1 VRIWALVIFFALLG
15 GVAEGQT
22 DVALSLY
29 GAFNGTVNGN
39 GVTQTPSNQAGFLAE
54 LHHQSNPLVGYELT
68 YSWNRADQRYSEGTA
83 YCGLPCGAPPPPNYV
98 EDVPASA
105 HEVTADWQVSL
116 HVLNLRPFLLA
127 GGGVIFHQP
136 SGNAVI
142 VSAGGIGDAV
152 NTTKNSTAGV
162 LVYGGGVDVGLLPHL
177 GLRAQ
182 YRGNVY
188 SAPQLATAYSST
200 GAFFHSSEPMIGAYF
215 KF

>member
-1 VRIWALVIFFALLG
+1 VRIWALVIGFGLLG
-15 GVAEGQT
+15 GVAKGQT
-22 DVALSLY
+22 DVAASVY
-29 GAFNGTVNGN
+29 GAFSGTVNGN
-39 GVTQTPSNQAGFLAE
+39 GVTQTPSNQAGAMVE

-68 YSWNRADQRYSEGTA
+68 YSWNRADQRYSGGAAT
-83 YCGLPCGAPPPPNYV
+83 CGLPCGNQPTTFSQA
-98 EDVPASA
+98 VPANA
-105 HEVTADWQVSL
+105 NEVTADWEVGV

-136 SGNAVI
+136 AQSSSQTQNH
-142 VSAGGIGDAV
+142 
-152 NTTKNSTAGV
+152 TAGV

-188 SAPQLATAYSST
+188 SAPQLSTAFSST
-200 GAFFHSSEPMIGAYF
+200 KAFFNTSEPMIGAYF